1 MKKKEGKIEVF
12 ISCIALIMVVL
23 IVIMSVKLKEIKLT
37 KNYIDDGLVS
47 SLLASATIDL
57 KEYGSSNNIINNDP
71 EQSYYLFKDTLK
83 SNLNLNNDFSAKNS
97 NLITDKVNIEKFV
110 IYNVKTS
117 NDIEIIEVENGKIV
131 NKTKENSGVLTTPEG
146 VKIEKTTFYAK
157 ISFYVSGYLNN
168 EKYKIVKEKSVDVTD
183 IKES

>member
-1 MKKKEGKIEVF
+1 MKKKEGKIEIF

-71 EQSYYLFKDTLK
+71 EQSYYLFKETLK

-97 NLITDKVNIEKFV
+97 NLITDKVNIESFV
-110 IYNVKTS
+110 IYNVKAS
-117 NDIEIIEVENGKIV
+117 NDIEIIEVKDGKIV
-131 NKTKENSGVLTTPEG
+131 NRTKENSGVTTPEG
-146 VKIEKTTFYAK
+146 IKIENTTFYAK

-168 EKYKIVKEKSVDVTD
+168 EKYKSVKEKSVDVTD